1 MNPTVGLRPAVE
13 LPVGL
18 LTALTV
24 FHLFLYM
31 LSPFQQISQ
40 TPTAAT
46 EWSLHIIKE

>member
-18 LTALTV
+18 LTALT
-24 FHLFLYM
+24 
-31 LSPFQQISQ
+31 LSSISVHAVAIQQISQ